1 MTKKELIENFVEDA
15 FKKSDYMEIIHLMLV
30 GRLGWTIYDSLDN
43 KTGNKLV
50 KLVEK
55 YLVEKDLF
63 DDLGFAYAF
72 SKEQL
77 RGIGELMFSDT
88 LTQLDSEICDIFN
101 A

>member
-1 MTKKELIENFVEDA
+1 MAKKEKIENFVESTY
-15 FKKSDYMEIIHLMLV
+15 KNSDYMEVIHLVLI
-30 GRLGWTIYDSLDN
+30 GRLGWTKYNNLNN

-63 DDLGFAYAF
+63 MDFGFAYGF

-88 LTQLDSEICDIFN
+88 PTELDLKIKKCV
-101 A
+101 